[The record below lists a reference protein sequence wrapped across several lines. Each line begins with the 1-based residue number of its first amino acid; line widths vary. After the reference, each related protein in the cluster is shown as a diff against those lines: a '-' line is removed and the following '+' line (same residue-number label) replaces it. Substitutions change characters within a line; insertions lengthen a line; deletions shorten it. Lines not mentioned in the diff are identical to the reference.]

1 MKLIGIICC
10 NFSGD
15 YTFQQFICHYSS
27 VVCLSKLN
35 LVYNGVIG
43 YENFNLKLR
52 PLKCIKIYISSAKSS
67 CVFEK
72 SNICLSLSKP
82 STTQVLAFCNVS

>member
-1 MKLIGIICC
+1 MGLYVVI
-10 NFSGD
+10 
-15 YTFQQFICHYSS
+15 FQVTTHFNSSSVKYSS
-27 VVCLSKLN
+27 VVCLSQLN

-52 PLKCIKIYISSAKSS
+52 PLKCIKIYISSVKPSF
-67 CVFEK
+67 VFEK
-72 SNICLSLSKP
+72 SNISLSLSKP